1 MSGTAYDAQVT
12 LKVVQKQRGVVSK
25 HQHADNTK
33 SPTVIHLLLVCLA
46 KEKDIAILKDREIHC
61 GRCGRVHM
69 GPWRT
74 SFNHIQW

>member
-1 MSGTAYDAQVT
+1 MSGKACGAQVT

-33 SPTVIHLLLVCLA
+33 SPTVVHLLVVCLA
-46 KEKDIAILKDREIHC
+46 KEKDLAILKDRKNHY
-61 GRCGRVHM
+61 GRVHM